1 MPLVLVKYMPPDS
14 RLRHA
19 GGIAVN
25 PGLMIGVGINQVTD
39 AGGRRQAVDF
49 VLHDIER
56 FRRVFNVNRVSGFSD
71 PHETVSRD
79 SIAAQIKTF
88 S

>member
-1 MPLVLVKYMPPDS
+1 MLVKYMPPDS

-56 FRRVFNVNRVSGFSD
+56 FRRVFNVNRVSGFSMYI
-71 PHETVSRD
+71 T
-79 SIAAQIKTF
+79 KT
-88 S
+88 STS